1 MALKSIDD
9 DIIKVL
15 SKIGLEEYEI
25 ENVYSRNKY
34 LEKLIDEDVKD
45 IIKYLYT
52 NCKLEMHDIKN
63 LILKNPLI
71 LNESFSRIEALE
83 KIYKEIGIEKE
94 KYKLLINNFDKA
106 LSLNPM
112 MLADNVKELN
122 KKGYDYSDIG
132 ELLIKNPY
140 LVLEE

>member
-112 MLADNVKELN
+112 MLADNIRNLQKN
-122 KKGYDYSDIG
+122 GYKNEKIADIIM
-132 ELLIKNPY
+132 ENPY
-140 LVLEE
+140 LVIEA